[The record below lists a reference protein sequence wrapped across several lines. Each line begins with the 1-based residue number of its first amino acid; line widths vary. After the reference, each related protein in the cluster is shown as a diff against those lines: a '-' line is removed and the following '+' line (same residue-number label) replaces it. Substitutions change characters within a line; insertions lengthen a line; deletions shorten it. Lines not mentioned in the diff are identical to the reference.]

1 MNQLPT
7 NNSIGIAMD
16 LRFQININL
25 TVSGLC
31 CHSSHNYI
39 QSKSIF
45 LKTHGII
52 VTFAFLLKCFGCLFS
67 NGIAITMSTRRW
79 TPPLPSFSFQSNFDI
94 WYIWFNTSN
103 FNSIFQ
109 GFLHLYRVGCD
120 GGSSPAEWEI
130 LPMLWGRSTFYRTG
144 GIWSYFVEPKLRCE
158 LSLHIILFFTCWA
171 EKMCLSWES
180 TPLGKEKIA
189 FNVIHHLHQVLPR
202 AAPPHRPL

>member
-1 MNQLPT
+1 MIWLIYRVKFLHLVSVLQLDLRHMNQLPT

-79 TPPLPSFSFQSNFDI
+79 TPPPPSFSFSLKFWYMIQHFQFQINFPGISTSLQSGMWWRFQPSGMR
-94 WYIWFNTSN
+94 NTT
-103 FNSIFQ
+103 
-109 GFLHLYRVGCD
+109 HVVR
-120 GGSSPAEWEI
+120 
-130 LPMLWGRSTFYRTG
+130 
-144 GIWSYFVEPKLRCE
+144 
-158 LSLHIILFFTCWA
+158 
-171 EKMCLSWES
+171 
-180 TPLGKEKIA
+180 
-189 FNVIHHLHQVLPR
+189 
-202 AAPPHRPL
+202 

>member
-1 MNQLPT
+1 MIYQVNFLHLVSVLQLDLRHMNQLPT

-52 VTFAFLLKCFGCLFS
+52 VTFAFLLKCFGCFIS

-79 TPPLPSFSFQSNFDI
+79 TPPLPSFSFQSNSFVKLS
-94 WYIWFNTSN
+94 NTFKSK
-103 FNSIFQ
+103 
-109 GFLHLYRVGCD
+109 GFFLGNCRYL
-120 GGSSPAEWEI
+120 
-130 LPMLWGRSTFYRTG
+130 M
-144 GIWSYFVEPKLRCE
+144 YFL
-158 LSLHIILFFTCWA
+158 
-171 EKMCLSWES
+171 
-180 TPLGKEKIA
+180 
-189 FNVIHHLHQVLPR
+189 
-202 AAPPHRPL
+202 